1 MLPKYTSPLKKQTE
15 VTAREVTNFWTDNP
29 IGRVFSRVDDKGQL
43 TYLTLWINGKQA
55 QASAIASGLRATQ
68 EVFERLNIPC
78 VAIFIRSTKMKFILV
93 ISFIAGGL
101 MACSPN
107 GQQDTKQQK
116 SAEEAGKSTQI
127 IFECERNEAI
137 TVRFFTDSDRAVMTR
152 NNEDIELKQART
164 ASGFLYS
171 NGLNSIRGK
180 GDDLSVLIGRMS
192 PINCRAM

>member
-1 MLPKYTSPLKKQTE
+1 VHHQSWGNERFSKGAYIQFALGQVQTL
-15 VTAREVTNFWTDNP
+15 VPHMANTD
-29 IGRVFSRVDDKGQL
+29 
-43 TYLTLWINGKQA
+43 GKLHFA
-55 QASAIASGLRATQ
+55 GEHTEFMYSGMESAIVSGLRATQ

-101 MACSPN
+101 MACSPQD
-107 GQQDTKQQK
+107 QQDTKQQK
-116 SAEEAGKSTQI
+116 SAEEAGKSSQI

-180 GDDLSVLIGRMS
+180 GDDLSVQIGRMS